1 MMFRCKRLRRNKA
14 IHSSA
19 SVEVPKLQTHLT
31 DPLTL
36 CFPLSRLLYR
46 VSIMQTLMYH
56 DSMLYSRNMGKNTS
70 ARSDSTEISSSAHA
84 CMKGLLKSDCK
95 IVASNVDKAWP
106 RDGSMA
112 ATLEARHSKV
122 GAVVQV

>member
-1 MMFRCKRLRRNKA
+1 
-14 IHSSA
+14 
-19 SVEVPKLQTHLT
+19 
-31 DPLTL
+31 
-36 CFPLSRLLYR
+36 
-46 VSIMQTLMYH
+46 MQTLMYH
-56 DSMLYSRNMGKNTS
+56 DSMLYSRNMATTLRRVVT
-70 ARSDSTEISSSAHA
+70 AREISSSAHA